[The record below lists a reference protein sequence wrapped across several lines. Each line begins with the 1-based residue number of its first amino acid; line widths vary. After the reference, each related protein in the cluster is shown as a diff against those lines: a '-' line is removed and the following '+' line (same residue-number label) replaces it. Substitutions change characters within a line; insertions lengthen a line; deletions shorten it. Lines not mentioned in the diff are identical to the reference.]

1 MLIVRLKFFS
11 ACSANA
17 KKYLAYTQRKLKI
30 IPFFKFSANDA
41 ECTLKRIKLT
51 LSIRKKY

>member
-1 MLIVRLKFFS
+1 MLTVHLKFFC

-17 KKYLAYTQRKLKI
+17 KKYLAYTQRKPNYTFL
-30 IPFFKFSANDA
+30 KFSANDA

-51 LSIRKKY
+51 LSIR